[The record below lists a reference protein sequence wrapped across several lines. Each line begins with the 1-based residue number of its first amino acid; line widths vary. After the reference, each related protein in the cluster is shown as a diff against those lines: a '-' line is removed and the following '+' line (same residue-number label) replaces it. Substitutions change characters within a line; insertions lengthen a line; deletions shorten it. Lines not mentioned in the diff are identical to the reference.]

1 MKNRYQIDDKTKII
15 LFIVGLI
22 ILISTM
28 IFVIY
33 YQKQGENYNYIKQN
47 KNKYLVYTKYEEN
60 KDDSYVIVPY
70 LNIKGKN
77 AKLINDNIDSY
88 VSPLLENDDVIIS
101 YEYDINGIILS
112 LVVKILDNNDDYA
125 LEPVFISYNFNL
137 DTLEIISDDSL
148 LDYFGID
155 QETAKNIIDDKLH
168 EYYEKIIEEEYYSE
182 EECDY
187 SCFLEYRGISNILDS
202 ISYYVKDKKLYAY
215 RPFIIHSIFGEE
227 NFFKL
232 DDYDFLIA
240 TKESS

>member
-1 MKNRYQIDDKTKII
+1 MKNKNQIDDKTRII
-15 LFIVGLI
+15 LYIVGLI

-28 IFVIY
+28 IFFIY
-33 YQKQGENYNYIKQN
+33 NQKQGENYNYLKQD
-47 KNKYLVYTKYEEN
+47 KNNYLVYTKYEKYN
-60 KDDSYVIVPY
+60 DDSYVIVPY

-77 AKLINDNIDSY
+77 AKLINDHIDSY
-88 VSPLLENDDVIIS
+88 VSSLLEKEDVIIS

-112 LVVKILDNNDDYA
+112 LLVKTADNSDDYA
-125 LEPVFISYNFNL
+125 IEPVFFSYHFNL
-137 DTLEIISDDSL
+137 DTMEIISDNSL

-155 QETAKNIIDDKLH
+155 EENVKNIIDDKLH
-168 EYYEKIIEEEYYSE
+168 DYYKKIIEEEYYSE

-202 ISYYVKDKKLYAY
+202 ISYYVKDQKLYAY

-227 NFFKL
+227 HFFKL
-232 DDYDFLIA
+232 DDYEFLIA